1 MSMNEIIKP
10 QKTDKYSDTSNLLVD
25 RYGRLFDY
33 ARIAL
38 NEKCNLRCVY
48 CMPEEGIKF
57 KPDKD
62 LLSNGEIKRIIS
74 LLSDLGVKKIR
85 FTGGEPLLREDI
97 FDLIEYTSVKK
108 KIRSTQ
114 LTTNG
119 VLLESVVDRLASS
132 GLNGVNI
139 SLDTLKPEKFKL
151 ITRRFGLEKV
161 VNGLDAAIKTKALN
175 VKLNVVL
182 MRNFND
188 DELFSFAELTKS
200 KPIVV
205 RFIELMPFDSKQI
218 WKTGKFY
225 GSEEIIGELKNHF
238 PNMSTATGT
247 KTEHSIFNVPG
258 YVGKIA
264 VIPAYSRNLCGACNR
279 IRITADGKILNCLFS
294 NIEHD
299 LKGMLRSN
307 QDNDLIKSKIKNVM
321 LDKMQNGWLAEKSGE
336 DRRNSMTQI
345 GG

>member
-10 QKTDKYSDTSNLLVD
+10 QKTDKYSETSNLLVD

-108 KIRSTQ
+108 KISSTQ

-119 VLLESVVDRLASS
+119 VLFRE
-132 GLNGVNI
+132 
-139 SLDTLKPEKFKL
+139 
-151 ITRRFGLEKV
+151 
-161 VNGLDAAIKTKALN
+161 
-175 VKLNVVL
+175 
-182 MRNFND
+182 
-188 DELFSFAELTKS
+188 
-200 KPIVV
+200 
-205 RFIELMPFDSKQI
+205 
-218 WKTGKFY
+218 
-225 GSEEIIGELKNHF
+225 
-238 PNMSTATGT
+238 
-247 KTEHSIFNVPG
+247 
-258 YVGKIA
+258 
-264 VIPAYSRNLCGACNR
+264 
-279 IRITADGKILNCLFS
+279 
-294 NIEHD
+294 
-299 LKGMLRSN
+299 RS
-307 QDNDLIKSKIKNVM
+307 
-321 LDKMQNGWLAEKSGE
+321 
-336 DRRNSMTQI
+336 
-345 GG
+345 

>member
-132 GLNGVNI
+132 GLDGVNI

-238 PNMSTATGT
+238 PNMSTAIGT

-258 YVGKIA
+258 YLGKIA

>member
-1 MSMNEIIKP
+1 MSMNELIKT
-10 QKTDKYSDTSNLLVD
+10 QKTDKYSNKPDLIVD
-25 RYGRLFDY
+25 RFGRRFDY
-33 ARIAL
+33 ARIAV

-48 CMPEEGIKF
+48 CMPEEGINF
-57 KPDKD
+57 KPEKD
-62 LLSNGEIKRIIS
+62 LLSKSEIKRVIS
-74 LLSDLGVKKIR
+74 ILSDLGVKKIR
-85 FTGGEPLLREDI
+85 FTGGEPLLRKDI
-97 FDLIEYTSVKK
+97 FDLIKHASGEKK
-108 KIRSTQ
+108 NRSIH

-119 VLLESVVDRLASS
+119 LLLDSLLDRLVSS
-132 GLNGVNI
+132 GLSGVNI
-139 SLDTLKPEKFKL
+139 SLDTLNSKRFKL

-161 VNGLDAAIKTKALN
+161 LNGIESAISTKDLE

-200 KPIVV
+200 RPIVV

-238 PNMSTATGT
+238 PNMITAKGT

-258 YVGKIA
+258 YLGKIA
-264 VIPAYSRNLCGACNR
+264 VIPAYSRNLCSNCNR

-299 LKGMLRSN
+299 IKGMLRSN

>member
-1 MSMNEIIKP
+1 MSMDELIKLL
-10 QKTDKYSDTSNLLVD
+10 KTDKYSDASDIIVD
-25 RYGRLFDY
+25 RFGRLFDY
-33 ARIAL
+33 ARIAV

-48 CMPEEGIKF
+48 CMPEEGINF
-57 KPDKD
+57 KPDRD
-62 LLSNGEIKRIIS
+62 LLSNTEIKRVIS
-74 LLSDLGVKKIR
+74 ILSGLGIKKIR
-85 FTGGEPLLREDI
+85 FTGGEPLLRKDI
-97 FDLIEYTSVKK
+97 FDLIEYTSVKE
-108 KIRSTQ
+108 KIRSIH

-119 VLLESVVDRLASS
+119 ILLKKMVDRLVSS

-139 SLDTLKPEKFKL
+139 SLDTLKPENFKL

-161 VNGLDAAIKTKALN
+161 INGLESAISTKALK

-188 DELFSFAELTKS
+188 DELLSFAELTKS
-200 KPIVV
+200 RRIVV

-225 GSEEIIGELKNHF
+225 GFKEMISELKNIY
-238 PNMSTATGT
+238 PNMETAIGT
-247 KTEHSIFNVPG
+247 KTEHSIFQVPG
-258 YVGKIA
+258 YLGKIA

-294 NIEHD
+294 NLEHD
-299 LKGMLRSN
+299 LRELLRN
-307 QDNDLIKSKIKNVM
+307 NGDDVLIKKLIKNVM
-321 LDKMQNGWLAEKSGE
+321 LDKMENGWLAQKSGA

>member
-10 QKTDKYSDTSNLLVD
+10 QKTDKYSETSNLLVD

>member
-10 QKTDKYSDTSNLLVD
+10 QKTDKYSETSNLLVD

-139 SLDTLKPEKFKL
+139 SLDTLKPEKFKI

>member
-10 QKTDKYSDTSNLLVD
+10 QKTDKYLETSNLLVD

>member
-10 QKTDKYSDTSNLLVD
+10 QKTDKYSETSNLLVD

-119 VLLESVVDRLASS
+119 VLLENVVDRLASS

-139 SLDTLKPEKFKL
+139 SLDTLKPEKFKI

>member
-10 QKTDKYSDTSNLLVD
+10 QKTDKYLETSNLLVD

-139 SLDTLKPEKFKL
+139 SLDTLKPEKFKI

>member
-1 MSMNEIIKP
+1 M
-10 QKTDKYSDTSNLLVD
+10 
-25 RYGRLFDY
+25 
-33 ARIAL
+33 
-38 NEKCNLRCVY
+38 
-48 CMPEEGIKF
+48 
-57 KPDKD
+57 
-62 LLSNGEIKRIIS
+62 
-74 LLSDLGVKKIR
+74 
-85 FTGGEPLLREDI
+85 
-97 FDLIEYTSVKK
+97 
-108 KIRSTQ
+108 
-114 LTTNG
+114 
-119 VLLESVVDRLASS
+119 
-132 GLNGVNI
+132 NI
-139 SLDTLKPEKFKL
+139 SLDTLKPEKFKI

>member
-1 MSMNEIIKP
+1 MSMDELIKL
-10 QKTDKYSDTSNLLVD
+10 QRTDNFSDTSDLIVD
-25 RYGRLFDY
+25 RFGRLFNY
-33 ARIAL
+33 ARIAV

-48 CMPEEGIKF
+48 CMPEEGVNF

-62 LLSNGEIKRIIS
+62 LLSNTEIKRVIS
-74 LLSDLGVKKIR
+74 ILSCLGVQKIR
-85 FTGGEPLLREDI
+85 FTGGEPLLRKDI
-97 FDLIEYTSVKK
+97 FNLIEDTSVRKK
-108 KIRSTQ
+108 VKSVH

-119 VLLESVVDRLASS
+119 ILLDKIVDRLVSS
-132 GLNGVNI
+132 GLSGVNI
-139 SLDTLKPEKFKL
+139 SLDTLKPDRFKL

-161 VNGLDAAIKTKALN
+161 INGLESALSTKALK

-188 DELFSFAELTKS
+188 DELLSFAELTKTRR
-200 KPIVV
+200 IVV

-225 GSEEIIGELKNHF
+225 GSNEIIRELRKNF
-238 PNMSTATGT
+238 PNMENAIGT
-247 KTEHSIFNVPG
+247 KTEHSIFQVPG
-258 YVGKIA
+258 YLGKIA

-294 NIEHD
+294 NVEHD
-299 LKGMLRSN
+299 LRDVLRN
-307 QDNDLIKSKIKNVM
+307 NKDNDAIKKIIKNVM
-321 LDKMQNGWLAEKSGE
+321 LDKMRNGWLAQKSGE
-336 DRRNSMTQI
+336 NRRNSMTQI